1 MNYEQIKLAV
11 LIFACIID
19 IIAFSREVERK
30 TYLKALGYLG
40 FSVWFCY
47 LLAGQILK

>member
-1 MNYEQIKLAV
+1 MNYEQIKLAI

-19 IIAFSREVERK
+19 IIAFSRETERK
-30 TYLKALGYLG
+30 NYLKALGYLG
-40 FSVWFCY
+40 FSAWFCY

>member
-1 MNYEQIKLAV
+1 MNYEQIKLAILV
-11 LIFACIID
+11 FACIID

-30 TYLKALGYLG
+30 NYLKSLGYLG